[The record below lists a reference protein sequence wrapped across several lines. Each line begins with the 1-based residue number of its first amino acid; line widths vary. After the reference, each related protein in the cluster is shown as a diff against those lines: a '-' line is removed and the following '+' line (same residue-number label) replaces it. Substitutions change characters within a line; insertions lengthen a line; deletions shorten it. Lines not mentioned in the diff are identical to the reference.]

1 MKGGYRM
8 RSRSA
13 LVAASSC
20 VLLVTGCGGSA
31 ERRSKPPPPRIPADV
46 AQLLA
51 ADAGAVAALSGCS
64 ARPAALKLQTDVLHN
79 IDRIPQRYREQLQS
93 AANGLA
99 FRIPECLPPKEDHG
113 KHKGRGKHKK
123 HGGED

>member
-1 MKGGYRM
+1 M

-113 KHKGRGKHKK
+113 KHKGRRKHKK
-123 HGGED
+123 HGEGD